1 MNECTELTVL
11 HTLRCV
17 GTVSLDRLAHTM
29 GAPADEVESV
39 LIDLAVQGFATRT
52 RGQIA
57 GWHPTDRGRAEDAR
71 RIAEE
76 LATAGVQP
84 SIAAV
89 FEQFLVLN
97 PQVLDICTDWQLRP
111 VGKTR
116 VLNDHEDHR
125 YDDQV
130 LRRLH
135 RVHREARP
143 LCIQLGQSLP
153 RFARYGAR
161 LDAAWDRVCAG
172 DIAAVADDLES
183 FHTIWFQLHEN
194 LLTTLGREREH

>member
-1 MNECTELTVL
+1 MNDCTELTVL

-17 GTVSLDRLAHTM
+17 GTVSLDRLAHTI
-29 GAPADEVESV
+29 GAPADDVESV
-39 LIDLAVQGFATRT
+39 LIDLAVQGFTTRT

-57 GWHPTDRGRAEDAR
+57 CWHLTDRGHAEDAR

-84 SIAAV
+84 SIEAV

-111 VGKTR
+111 VGRTR

-135 RVHREARP
+135 RVNREARP
-143 LCIQLGQSLP
+143 LCVQLGRSLP

-161 LDAAWDRVCAG
+161 LDAAWDRVTAG
-172 DIAAVADDLES
+172 EIAAVADDLES
-183 FHTIWFQLHEN
+183 FHTVWFQLHED
-194 LLTTLGREREH
+194 LLTTLSREREY